1 MCFHVM
7 RVLLSPHLHSI
18 HFAIHFNNTNY
29 QLAKC
34 ILFMVLYSIRWCLY
48 IMAKWL
54 VWNLLW
60 VCTQNFFYCFF
71 FYLLNHSTALADI
84 LSTLKLLHILC
95 MYESNRGNCQYD
107 NNNTQWTVC
116 NGWNLKMKALE
127 INHHFTFLMHACM
140 HAAACCFFPFSFSSR
155 CAEQTNKIWFIC
167 ETKNNIHIK
176 KKKIANMIFTQAT
189 DPY

>member
-1 MCFHVM
+1 MHTIYGT
-7 RVLLSPHLHSI
+7 LLYTMMFIYHGKMTRLEFIVSVY
-18 HFAIHFNNTNY
+18 AE
-29 QLAKC
+29 
-34 ILFMVLYSIRWCLY
+34 
-48 IMAKWL
+48 
-54 VWNLLW
+54 
-60 VCTQNFFYCFF
+60 FFFIAFF

-140 HAAACCFFPFSFSSR
+140 HAAARCFFPFSFSSR
-155 CAEQTNKIWFIC
+155 CAEQTNKI
-167 ETKNNIHIK
+167 
-176 KKKIANMIFTQAT
+176 
-189 DPY
+189 